1 MNPRRIAALVAAPA
15 LAVALSACVSVL
27 PKSDPDQLYSFG
39 HAIEAEIAPP
49 AVAAATAPFDATGV
63 LLGAVVFPRAATGD
77 GILTMTGSQSA
88 YIAESR
94 WVAPASLL
102 FREAI
107 DRSFDRKATRVRLV
121 NRGEAGRTAMIL
133 RIEVRD
139 FAALYP
145 NGPEGLP
152 VVAVAVH
159 ARLARAD
166 GTPVAER
173 LFEARRRVSENRVA
187 PIVDGFDKA
196 VEESLTALV
205 AWTDQT
211 AAGAAVPGAGPR

>member
-1 MNPRRIAALVAAPA
+1 MNPRRLAALMAAPA

-27 PKSDPDQLYSFG
+27 PKSDPDQLYTFG
-39 HAIEAEIAPP
+39 HAIEAEVAP
-49 AVAAATAPFDATGV
+49 AAATAPFDATGV

-88 YIAESR
+88 YLAKSR

-102 FREAI
+102 FREAV
-107 DRSFDRKATRVRLV
+107 DRSFDRKAMRVRLV
-121 NRGEAGRTAMIL
+121 NRGETGRTTMIL

-145 NGPEGLP
+145 NGPESLP
-152 VVAVAVH
+152 VVAVSLH

-166 GTPVAER
+166 GMPVAER
-173 LFEARRRVSENRVA
+173 LFEIRRRISENRVG

-196 VEESLTALV
+196 VDESLGALV
-205 AWTDQT
+205 TWADET
-211 AAGAAVPGAGPR
+211 AAGAPPAPAAR